1 MANAEVVIPPD
12 TDRTGVEQQPACLV
26 ESPIHFSDVAENND
40 LIDTLTLESA
50 QSDPQPLD
58 VFVNIGEETD
68 SHWPSKSA
76 VRIIM
81 A

>member
-1 MANAEVVIPPD
+1 MANAEVMIPPD
-12 TDRTGVEQQPACLV
+12 TDRTGVKQQPARLV
-26 ESPIHFSDVAENND
+26 ESPIHFGDVAENND

-58 VFVNIGEETD
+58 VFVDIGEQTE
-68 SHWPSKSA
+68 SHRPSKSV
-76 VRIIM
+76 VRTIM